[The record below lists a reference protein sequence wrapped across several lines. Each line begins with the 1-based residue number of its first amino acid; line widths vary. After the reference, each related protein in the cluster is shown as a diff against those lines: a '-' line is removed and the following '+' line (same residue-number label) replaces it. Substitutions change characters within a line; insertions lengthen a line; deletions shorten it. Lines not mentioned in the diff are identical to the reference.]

1 MTLDLSQQRKVKV
14 PREVFVQ
21 WIESAIRQV
30 GQAQRVNMEIWRT
43 FQKCGLDSDDR
54 EQLLFEQYL
63 HSLSS
68 EALYNA
74 LIQGQTALD
83 L

>member
-1 MTLDLSQQRKVKV
+1 MKA
-14 PREVFVQ
+14 PREVFIQ

-63 HSLSS
+63 QSLS

-74 LIQGQTALD
+74 LIQGQTAPD